1 MNEQLDI
8 FIDSTHAKLDGVE
21 LGLLG
26 MTHGSTPDEALAAH
40 RRSAYR
46 TQERSRAAE
55 IATVERFTDVLENL
69 LNQLRGG
76 HIDTTPE
83 LIGLILAGCDH
94 VRALLDHM
102 SQQHGGDLLASL
114 TLESRDVQAEA
125 EGACHG

>member
-1 MNEQLDI
+1 MDEQLDI

-26 MTHGSTPDEALAAH
+26 MTCGSTPDEALAAH
-40 RRSAYR
+40 LRSAYS
-46 TQERSRAAE
+46 TTERSRTAE
-55 IATVERFTDVLENL
+55 IVTVERFTDVLENL
-69 LNQLRGG
+69 LDQLRNGL
-76 HIDTTPE
+76 IDSTPE

-102 SQQHGGDLLASL
+102 STQHGGDLLASL
-114 TLESRDVQAEA
+114 TLDMPEA